1 MRLWHGAQAAVHI
14 VVASTRY
21 GRDFLGLRGFVG
33 SGVVE
38 GVPEQGSRPCWNRWE
53 TLRASGGTELIRGT
67 VRPALR
73 ELIEAQ
79 AAEATGARRYERS
92 VARLNADPHHF
103 PSEAP
108 SHTPCGS

>member
-1 MRLWHGAQAAVHI
+1 M
-14 VVASTRY
+14 
-21 GRDFLGLRGFVG
+21 
-33 SGVVE
+33 VE
-38 GVPEQGSRPCWNRWE
+38 GVAEQRPRPCRNRWE
-53 TLRASGGTELIRGT
+53 ALRASGGAKLISDA

-79 AAEATGARRYERS
+79 AAEATGARRYERG

-103 PSEAP
+103 PNEAL